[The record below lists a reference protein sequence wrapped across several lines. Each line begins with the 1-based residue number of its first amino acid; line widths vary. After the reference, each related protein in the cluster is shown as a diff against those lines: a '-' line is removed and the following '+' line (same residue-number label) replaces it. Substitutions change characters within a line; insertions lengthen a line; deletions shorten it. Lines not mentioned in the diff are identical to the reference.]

1 MRRDI
6 DLSFKKHPLT
16 GDLASKTG
24 SAAIRQS
31 IINIVRT
38 NYYDRGF
45 NVDLGTNLDST
56 MFENIT
62 VITTRQIHDNISNS
76 IRNFEPQVQ
85 LVDVEVIA
93 EDGGNAVNVR
103 IYYTEL
109 NKTSVET
116 LSIDLSRVR

>member
-6 DLSFKKHPLT
+6 DLSFKRHPLT

-24 SAAIRQS
+24 SSAIRQAM
-31 IINIVRT
+31 INIVRT

-45 NVDLGTNLDST
+45 NVEVGTNLDAS

-62 VITTRQIHDNISNS
+62 LTTGRQIHDNIKNS
-76 IRNFEPQVQ
+76 IRNFEPQVE
-85 LVDVEVIA
+85 VIDVEVFAKDTSNEIS
-93 EDGGNAVNVR
+93 VT

-109 NKTSVET
+109 NKATTES
-116 LSIDLSRVR
+116 LAISLSRVR